1 MADSYVPIFFDWM
14 EVTGELNAQEKGRLI
29 DAIVC
34 YARGDGDWQEQI
46 KGNERYLFPA
56 FKRQIDRAAELSDI
70 RSKAGASKGKQTE
83 ANASKTEQKPAKPSK
98 THKEEE
104 YKEEYKEEYEYENNN
119 NSGGG
124 DARARELS
132 AAPAFD
138 SPDFKADLTSPITY
152 AVNELGHLSPLDLQA
167 LASFRDDL
175 PDDVII
181 YGINAACSANVR
193 TWAYARSILNRYVSA
208 GYKSV
213 GDIKADEAKRE
224 AAKANG
230 VSDGSGGRVQNP
242 ALNYQQRSNEDF
254 DRPIENDWMKD
265 FMPEASR

>member
-34 YARGDGDWQEQI
+34 YARGDGDWQDQI

-83 ANASKTEQKPAKPSK
+83 ANASKTEQKSAKPSK

-104 YKEEYKEEYEYENNN
+104 YKEEYKEEYENNN

-124 DARARELS
+124 SARAREA

-138 SPDFKADLTSPITY
+138 STDFKADLTSPITY
-152 AVNELGHLSPLDLQA
+152 AVNELGHLSPLDMQA

-208 GYKSV
+208 GYKTV
-213 GDIKADEAKRE
+213 GDIKAAEAQRE
-224 AAKANG
+224 AQKAAM
-230 VSDGSGGRVQNP
+230 VSNGSGGKMPNP
-242 ALNYQQRSNEDF
+242 ALNFQQRDDSSYTDEIDNS
-254 DRPIENDWMKD
+254 WMSE
-265 FMPEASR
+265 FMPTGG